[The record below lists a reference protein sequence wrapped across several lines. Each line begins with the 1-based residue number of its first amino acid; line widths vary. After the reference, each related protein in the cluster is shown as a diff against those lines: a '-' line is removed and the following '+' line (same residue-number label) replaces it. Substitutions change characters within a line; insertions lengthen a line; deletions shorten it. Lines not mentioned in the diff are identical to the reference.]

1 LKKISVAF
9 LIFASLAAAGVSRLA
24 AAPRL
29 TPDERLVAVSSIPTE
44 MDPDSFIAA
53 ALIASASDDG
63 LMAERADRARE
74 LARRLQAE
82 LGVVDDERRAA
93 EYVLTF
99 LYRNVLSRYSL
110 NQTRVDL
117 AIDTG
122 EYNCVSSAILYAYFA
137 KSVGLRVRGVETPQH
152 SFCVV
157 TIGGAEI
164 DVETTNPFGFNPG
177 SSKELPSTGE
187 GMKAYAV
194 VPKTYYANRKTVDD
208 RRLVALIYL
217 NRISALERGGGFE
230 QSVGLAVDAA
240 ALQGLGLDGPDIQAR
255 VLNYA
260 GSISRAG
267 RHGEALDFIARVTD
281 RLGDGPQYRAFYATA
296 VSAIVAKALQEG
308 RNADALAAIDE
319 HRQRLDAQTA
329 KGLARAVRT
338 RELFAAINEE
348 SLDRALA
355 DIDRYRAEIAPEDFT
370 KLVVFAFSREAK
382 RVGGD
387 GRWLDAAA
395 VIDRGLKRLPDDRD
409 LLSLRAAY
417 RHNHG
422 VEVHNQF
429 ARLYNQGKMAE
440 ARRVV
445 EEGLRAVPES
455 AMLQADLRSLR

>member
-1 LKKISVAF
+1 MKKLSATI
-9 LIFASLAAAGVSRLA
+9 LLCTSLAAVGVPRLA
-24 AAPRL
+24 AEPRL
-29 TPDERLVAVSSIPTE
+29 SPDERLVAVSDIPTE

-53 ALIASASDDG
+53 ALIASSADDG
-63 LMAERADRARE
+63 SMAERAGRAQE

-82 LGVVDDERRAA
+82 LGAAPDERRAA

-110 NQTRVDL
+110 TQTRVDL
-117 AIDTG
+117 ALDTG

-137 KSVGLRVRGVETPQH
+137 KSIGLRVRGVETPQH

-157 TIGGAEI
+157 TVGGVEI

-177 SSKELPSTGE
+177 SSKELPSMGE

-194 VPKTYYANRKTVDD
+194 VPKTYYANRKPIDD
-208 RRLVALIYL
+208 RRLVTLIYL
-217 NRISALERGGGFE
+217 NRISALERGGDFE
-230 QSVGLAVDAA
+230 KSVGLAVDAA
-240 ALQGLGLDGPDIQAR
+240 ALQRQSLDGPDIQAR

-260 GSISRAG
+260 GSLSRAG
-267 RHGEALDFIARVTD
+267 RHGEALDFIARVAD
-281 RLGDGPQYRAFYATA
+281 RLGDGPQYRAFYANA

-308 RNADALAAIDE
+308 RNADAFAAIDAY
-319 HRQRLDAQTA
+319 RPRLDEQTA
-329 KGLARAVRT
+329 KNLTRAVRT
-338 RELFAAINEE
+338 RMLFAVINEE
-348 SLDRALA
+348 ELDRALA
-355 DIDRYRAEIAPEDFT
+355 EINRYRAEIAPDDFT

-395 VIDRGLKRLPDDRD
+395 VIDRGLARLPDNRD
-409 LLSLRAAY
+409 LVSLRAAY

-455 AMLQADLRSLR
+455 AMLQADLRSLK